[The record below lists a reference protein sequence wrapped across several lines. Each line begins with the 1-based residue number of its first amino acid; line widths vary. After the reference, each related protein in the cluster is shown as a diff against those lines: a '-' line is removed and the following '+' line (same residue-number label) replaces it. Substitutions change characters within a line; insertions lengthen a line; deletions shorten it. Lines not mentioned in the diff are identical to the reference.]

1 MGACSVRLRTLQ
13 LHRPA
18 GPCELHTQTPEWWT
32 LPNEDERF
40 WNGFAYTTVDVARD
54 CRGESKE
61 PP

>member
-1 MGACSVRLRTLQ
+1 MRLRTLQ